1 MATVCPVHHCVLGTW
16 DCFLYHSKYV
26 VKRVELSYLFP
37 PLLPTFQVRSLRPT
51 HLADLSAMRKREEPY
66 QNYHPVSRRL
76 WAASS
81 TSASL
86 CLLFLEIVIITPLLA
101 LPRLPG
107 LRPNWILEVGIPHWA
122 ILHIGTHS
130 HTGAHEGL
138 TIASE
143 ILTSLVSAL

>member
-16 DCFLYHSKYV
+16 DCFLCYRKYV
-26 VKRVELSYLFP
+26 VKHVELSYLFP
-37 PLLPTFQVRSLRPT
+37 PLLPTFQVRSLRLT
-51 HLADLSAMRKREEPY
+51 HLADLSALRKREEPY

-81 TSASL
+81 TYASL
-86 CLLFLEIVIITPLLA
+86 FLLFLEIVILTPVLA

-107 LRPNWILEVGIPHWA
+107 LRPSWMLEVGIPYWA

-143 ILTSLVSAL
+143 ILTSPVSPL

>member
-1 MATVCPVHHCVLGTW
+1 MP
-16 DCFLYHSKYV
+16 
-26 VKRVELSYLFP
+26 
-37 PLLPTFQVRSLRPT
+37 
-51 HLADLSAMRKREEPY
+51 MRKREEPY
-66 QNYHPVSRRL
+66 QNYHPVSRRT

-81 TSASL
+81 TYASL
-86 CLLFLEIVIITPLLA
+86 CLLFLEIVIITPVLA

-107 LRPNWILEVGIPHWA
+107 LRSNWMLEVGVLYWA

-143 ILTSLVSAL
+143 ILTSPVSPL